1 MELKG
6 CSYLTRRTLLDVNI
20 PRSRY
25 PTKNGLSGLI
35 PVKLNDKNGL
45 SGRNSVK

>member
-20 PRSRY
+20 SGLSAEQIPH
-25 PTKNGLSGLI
+25 KNGLSGLI
-35 PVKLNDKNGL
+35 PVKLKDKNGL
-45 SGRNSVK
+45 SG